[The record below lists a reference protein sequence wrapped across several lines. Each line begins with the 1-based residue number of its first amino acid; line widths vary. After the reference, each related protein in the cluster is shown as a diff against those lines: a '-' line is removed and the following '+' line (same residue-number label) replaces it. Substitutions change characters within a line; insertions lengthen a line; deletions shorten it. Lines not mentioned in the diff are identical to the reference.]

1 MKYQFWV
8 SYSLK
13 SIGGRLTA
21 DKTKLRVFFFNS
33 DAEFK
38 APAGE
43 RGHKENGKT
52 AKTAARAE
60 VSRGRNEGWT
70 KECGGVWFSAPCGH
84 SL

>member
-1 MKYQFWV
+1 M
-8 SYSLK
+8 
-13 SIGGRLTA
+13 I
-21 DKTKLRVFFFNS
+21 
-33 DAEFK
+33 
-38 APAGE
+38 
-43 RGHKENGKT
+43 GHKENGKT